1 MSVQA
6 DANANANAAA
16 NAKAGPGSSAFL
28 TAEDMCQ
35 ATRGRWLRPPSK
47 GCQPSGVSLDTRDI
61 VAGHAFVALKGER
74 FDAHDFCGDAV
85 KAGAT
90 LLVVERP
97 PSGLDLNALPAEVA
111 VLEVPTTRTAL
122 ADLAGAWRSM
132 LTETQVI
139 SVTGSAGKT
148 TTRRLIEAVLAT
160 EWKGSASPKSF
171 NNDIGVPFTILA
183 ARRDHRFLVLEIG
196 MNHPGEIQA
205 LAEIARPHI
214 AVITMVGRVHLE
226 GLGSLEAIAA
236 EKSSILRA
244 LEPGGRA
251 IVNGDSAVLDAAVAA
266 VWGNGNG
273 RSPGGRMERFGASGA
288 TLDLR
293 LTGRTVTER
302 GQRIEVNGEAIAELQ
317 LPGEHNAINALA
329 AIAVGRAM
337 GIGADSLRRGLES
350 VAPANMRLERVERQ
364 GIVFFNDAYNAN
376 PDAVAASMRAFAELT
391 PGSGRRVIV
400 LGDMLELGAAAA
412 ELHREVGEVAGRIHQ
427 TTPLAAVV
435 AVGRHASDTREGLVA
450 AGFTGVVRTYGQLDA
465 EATAGVRELL
475 QAGDRVLLK
484 GSRGSAM
491 ERMLAAM
498 GEG

>member
-1 MSVQA
+1 MTGQPHRLGFDPMLDDD
-6 DANANANAAA
+6 DAT
-16 NAKAGPGSSAFL
+16 AFL
-28 TAEDMCQ
+28 SAEAMRE
-35 ATRGRWLRPPSK
+35 ATRGRWLRPPSDR
-47 GCQPSGVSLDTRDI
+47 CRPTGVSLDTRDI

-74 FDAHDFCGDAV
+74 FDAHDFCNDAV
-85 KAGAT
+85 RAGAT
-90 LLVVERP
+90 LLIVERP
-97 PSGLDLNALPAEVA
+97 PSGLDMAALPDGVA
-111 VLEVPTTRTAL
+111 VLEVQGTRTAL
-122 ADLAGAWRSM
+122 ADLARAWRSL

-139 SVTGSAGKT
+139 AVTGSAGKT

-160 EWKGSASPKSF
+160 QWKGSASPKSF
-171 NNDIGVPFTILA
+171 NNDIGVPYTILA

-196 MNHPGEIQA
+196 MNHPGEIIA

-244 LEPGGRA
+244 LEPGGLA
-251 IVNGDSAVLDAAVAA
+251 IVNGDGAVLNAAAAA
-266 VWGNGNG
+266 VW
-273 RSPGGRMERFGASGA
+273 RSRKGLVPGDRFERFGVSG
-288 TLDLR
+288 TNLDLR
-293 LTGRTVTER
+293 LTGRTVTPR
-302 GQRIEVNGEAIAELQ
+302 GQRIEVNREPLAELQ
-317 LPGEHNAINALA
+317 LPGEHNATNALA
-329 AIAVGRAM
+329 AVAVGRAL
-337 GIGADSLRRGLES
+337 GVSTINIRHGLES

-412 ELHREVGEVAGRIHQ
+412 DLHREVGQVAGSIHQ
-427 TTPLAAVV
+427 STPLAAVV
-435 AVGRHASDTREGLVA
+435 AVGRHAGDTRDGLLA
-450 AGFTGVVRTYGQLDA
+450 TGFSGVVRTYGQLDA
-465 EATAGVRELL
+465 EATTGMRELL
-475 QAGDRVLLK
+475 RAGDRVLLK

-491 ERMLAAM
+491 ERVLTAM